1 MTDRFGRYINGHQF
15 IWSSRNIEIKTDIEN
30 GNKTIQEASLFNTET
45 FESIDANIIT
55 ESTLDA
61 DINLKLVSERVDAEF
76 YEMEAYNYT
85 FYDNIS
91 DKRFAWIGHCYI
103 INNTYPQYSFETYY
117 ITPGIWL
124 HDFVIDEKYRGKGI
138 ATRIIDYMIDR
149 HKIDNIACMESNHIA
164 LHLYKKFGF
173 EQYDQRK
180 DMVFL
185 KRSGKPTNG
194 TNNGKVDN
202 NMVIKKLPSRFK
214 DENVQEAMFDA
225 GFNNLRFKLAEAL
238 KDKFKISNIMRATGM
253 NNDKFVISSVDDDD
267 VKINVINVNNG
278 VKVPGY
284 FNNIALSR
292 AFDKIMELLT
302 SPQFLVEYSV
312 DTIDDNDEPD
322 ISSFGKHGGDD
333 LPNNEYD
340 LKEIEILNE
349 LVASESSAMS
359 EYFNAAKNS
368 KIDILRRLYSD
379 IGEEERFHTEQLLH
393 AKSVITGEKYEPRD
407 PEVKKEYEELLELGM
422 DEETALNTV
431 SDRFS
436 ISKSIDDEAD
446 DVNMEELENDINIIE
461 HAITHYNNYID
472 ELSIIS
478 ESTTLTRDEIDA
490 ELNRQVDI
498 FTEAFFMSEAVYNVS
513 PDTTHGVE
521 QSPIAIIVR
530 GMRAI
535 WRFTL
540 QLIRKIKTFVRR
552 VRVKQNVRNEWIKEH
567 GIKGLFE
574 SGISMYFYND
584 KLHGFVS
591 TEPMRYLELMYD
603 ITREIGKRIGIPD
616 TGRIVNSNYKY
627 EKIRFNSISQGLSL
641 ISGVVLTKSKIIINE
656 KNEAELAEIFFG
668 YTPNKFKGNEK
679 SNNVYNILD
688 SMADMIESFTKIT
701 EGFIKKAQNLESDPH
716 SIYYKNRKEYDK
728 AIDSFKIVMKGFS
741 RFSKALAHDMSVIMR
756 LNNGILEE
764 TNKRD
769 SIDNNKNSNYKSN
782 KNVDDS
788 MMKW

>member
-1 MTDRFGRYINGHQF
+1 MTDRFGR
-15 IWSSRNIEIKTDIEN
+15 EIGSESKHNTDVTTTESKKDSN
-30 GNKTIQEASLFNTET
+30 KGRLNEDGETVPELCTKCNSKVEVYLRGEPVWCCSNKKCNKFYGVFPFSENKTIKEASLFNTKT
-45 FESIDANIIT
+45 FEAIDANIIT
-55 ESTLDA
+55 ESTL
-61 DINLKLVSERVDAEF
+61 
-76 YEMEAYNYT
+76 
-85 FYDNIS
+85 
-91 DKRFAWIGHCYI
+91 
-103 INNTYPQYSFETYY
+103 
-117 ITPGIWL
+117 
-124 HDFVIDEKYRGKGI
+124 
-138 ATRIIDYMIDR
+138 
-149 HKIDNIACMESNHIA
+149 
-164 LHLYKKFGF
+164 
-173 EQYDQRK
+173 

-359 EYFNAAKNS
+359 EYFDAAKNS
-368 KIDILRRLYSD
+368 KIDVLRRLYSD

-498 FTEAFFMSEAVYNVS
+498 FTEAFFMSEAVNNVS
-513 PDTTHGVE
+513 PEITRDPA
-521 QSPIAIIVR
+521 QNPITLVVR

-535 WRFTL
+535 WRFIS

-552 VRVKQNVRNEWIKEH
+552 VRVKQNVRNEWIKDH

-584 KLHGFVS
+584 KHHGFVS

-603 ITREIGKRIGIPD
+603 VTREIGKRIGIPD

-627 EKIRFNSISQGLSL
+627 EKIRFSSISQGLSL

-656 KNEAELAEIFFG
+656 KNEADLAEIFFG

-788 MMKW
+788 IMKW

>member
-1 MTDRFGRYINGHQF
+1 MTDRFGRHINGHQF
-15 IWSSRNIEIKTDIEN
+15 IWSSRNTEIRTNIEN
-30 GNKTIQEASLFNTET
+30 GNNFKQESFQDLRNGVNSRSKKDSNKGRLNEDGETVPEFCIKCNSKVELYLRGEPVWCCSNKKCNKFYGVFPFSENKHIQEASLFNTKT
-45 FESIDANIIT
+45 FEAIDANI
-55 ESTLDA
+55 
-61 DINLKLVSERVDAEF
+61 
-76 YEMEAYNYT
+76 
-85 FYDNIS
+85 
-91 DKRFAWIGHCYI
+91 
-103 INNTYPQYSFETYY
+103 
-117 ITPGIWL
+117 
-124 HDFVIDEKYRGKGI
+124 
-138 ATRIIDYMIDR
+138 
-149 HKIDNIACMESNHIA
+149 
-164 LHLYKKFGF
+164 
-173 EQYDQRK
+173 
-180 DMVFL
+180 

-238 KDKFKISNIMRATGM
+238 KDKFKISNIMRGTGM

-322 ISSFGKHGGDD
+322 LSSFGKHGGDD

-359 EYFNAAKNS
+359 EYFNASKNS

-472 ELSIIS
+472 ELDIIS
-478 ESTTLTRDEIDA
+478 ESTTLTRDEINA

-521 QSPIAIIVR
+521 QSPIAIIIR

-535 WRFTL
+535 WRFIL

-552 VRVKQNVRNEWIKEH
+552 VRHKQKVRNEWIKDH
-567 GIKGLFE
+567 GIKGLFA

-584 KLHGFVS
+584 KL
-591 TEPMRYLELMYD
+591 YD
-603 ITREIGKRIGIPD
+603 VTREIGKRIGIPD

-641 ISGVVLTKSKIIINE
+641 ISGVVLTKSKIIVNE

-769 SIDNNKNSNYKSN
+769 S
-782 KNVDDS
+782 DDS
-788 MMKW
+788 IMKW